1 LASVIKDLDSVSTP
15 IRYVE
20 QSVART
26 NEAMDS
32 GELPRRRSKGIA
44 VPEIV
49 VVIREFAVGTP
60 MPEILPSVAVVDD
73 DSTIPVAVCKIGFIG
88 VRVYPNTG
96 RAAQKMGVITPTI
109 IIVSTYGHDELAIPR
124 KLHNSVMPVR
134 AHPNV
139 VVVVYE
145 QPVRISRKLR
155 HILRRRV
162 APPLNDV
169 TLRVKFD
176 NNWGWYAASTDGRFL
191 NESGLFRC
199 ERFRQV
205 RDPDMVFGVH
215 EHGRNSAE
223 DPRIWHFS
231 RPRGVDLK
239 RWCLRSII
247 WC

>member
-1 LASVIKDLDSVSTP
+1 
-15 IRYVE
+15 
-20 QSVART
+20 
-26 NEAMDS
+26 MD
-32 GELPRRRSKGIA
+32 GRELPGRRSKRIA
-44 VPEIV
+44 VAEIV
-49 VVIREFAVGTP
+49 VVIRDFAVGTP
-60 MPEILPSVAVVDD
+60 MPEVFPSVAVVDD

-88 VRVYPNTG
+88 IRVYPNTG
-96 RAAQKMGVITPTI
+96 RAAQKIGIITPTI
-109 IIVSTYGHDELAIPR
+109 VIVSPYGHDELAIPR

-134 AHPNV
+134 AYPNV

-162 APPLNDV
+162 APSLNHL
-169 TLRVKFD
+169 TLRVKLD
-176 NNWGWYAASTDGRFL
+176 NNGGWDAASTEGRFL

-215 EHGRNSAE
+215 EHGRNSTE

-239 RWCLRSII
+239 RWCLRLTV
-247 WC
+247 WR